1 MTTVIHAWVY
11 GREQPQ
17 EKDTSWNKLRFQ
29 FSDNFTNRDNLRASV
44 RFRRESQPTIL
55 KYDFSSRTDPSI
67 FVSIAPVLL
76 DWSNKTS

>member
-1 MTTVIHAWVY
+1 MH
-11 GREQPQ
+11 GRMGESNLRR
-17 EKDTSWNKLRFQ
+17 KKLHGTNQGSNFLGEN
-29 FSDNFTNRDNLRASV
+29 FSNRDNLRALV

-55 KYDFSSRTDPSI
+55 KDDFSSKTDPSI